1 MRVGRMPRVPTVDEH
16 IRIARRY
23 FSSFVADYHRAFE
36 GGGRNPLH
44 RVVNTLF
51 RHKTFQRRLAI
62 VRGFLE
68 ACGLEGKR
76 VLDLGCG
83 TGEVALVAA
92 RLGAA
97 HVTGIDLVPEM
108 VATARQQAAD
118 AGFLSRTE
126 FRVGDVHSAPLP
138 RVDVTVIV
146 SVLEYYGEMEEV
158 LARACAATRE
168 LLILVDTR
176 GPFWRRALRRL
187 LARLKGFR
195 IYYRTPEEF
204 SAAVARNG
212 FEERTRV
219 RGHSFWALAY
229 RRTP

>member
-1 MRVGRMPRVPTVDEH
+1 MGRVPSVDEH
-16 IRIARRY
+16 ILIARRY

-36 GGGRNPLH
+36 GGGKSPLH
-44 RVVNTLF
+44 RVINTLF

-68 ACGLEGKR
+68 AYGVEGKR

-83 TGEVALVAA
+83 SGEVSLMAA

-97 HVTGIDLVPEM
+97 HVTGVDLVPEM
-108 VATARQQAAD
+108 VATAQQQALE
-118 AGFLSRTE
+118 AGLGGRVE

-138 RVDVTVIV
+138 RVEVTVIV
-146 SVLEYYGEMEEV
+146 SVLEYYSEIEPV
-158 LARACAATRE
+158 LARACAATGE
-168 LLILVDTR
+168 LLVLVDTR
-176 GPFWRRALRRL
+176 GPWWRRMLRHL
-187 LARLKGFR
+187 LARVKGFR

-204 SAAVARNG
+204 SAAAARNG
-212 FEERTRV
+212 FGERTRV

-229 RRTP
+229 RRSA

>member
-1 MRVGRMPRVPTVDEH
+1 MGRVPTVDEH

-23 FSSFVADYHRAFE
+23 FSSFVGDYHSAFE
-36 GGGRNPLH
+36 GGGRSPLH
-44 RVVNTLF
+44 RVINRLF

-68 ACGLEGKR
+68 AYGVEGKR

-83 TGEVALVAA
+83 SGEVSLMAG

-97 HVTGIDLVPEM
+97 AVTGIDLVPEM
-108 VATARQQAAD
+108 VATARVQAIEE
-118 AGFLSRTE
+118 GLHTRVV

-138 RVDVTVIV
+138 RVDATVIV
-146 SVLEYYGEMEEV
+146 SVLEYYGEIEEV
-158 LARACAATRE
+158 LARACAATRD

-176 GPFWRRALRRL
+176 GPWWRRGLRRL

-195 IYYRTPEEF
+195 IYYRTPEDF
-204 SAAVARNG
+204 GAVAAQSG
-212 FEERTRV
+212 FSERTRV

-229 RRTP
+229 RRTA